1 MGLDCISHPEPRHLS
16 HPVPHGSASPAFLHH
31 PPLRRRPTPV
41 LHEGPPKPVPLLQGD
56 PQVAATGK
64 APCPSRAVTAPSPE
78 SRAPHPGG
86 SAGLACPSEGT
97 LRHVPRLR
105 PGPHPPA
112 QQRPWAPAPALS
124 RPLWRCR
131 LSRQSS
137 VVGVKTETA
146 PTSGCWATCPPDRC
160 LGGGKTLWQHTHCLN
175 PFLPDM
181 RKPGKPRTIHTQ
193 MKTKFTDNF

>member
-1 MGLDCISHPEPRHLS
+1 MGQQAWLS
-16 HPVPHGSASPAFLHH
+16 SNR

-56 PQVAATGK
+56 PQVTAIGE

-78 SRAPHPGG
+78 SRAPHLGG
-86 SAGLACPSEGT
+86 SAGLACPGEA
-97 LRHVPRLR
+97 PRFQ

-124 RPLWRCR
+124 QPLRRCR

-137 VVGVKTETA
+137 VLGVKTKTA
-146 PTSGCWATCPPDRC
+146 LTSGCWATCPARPL
-160 LGGGKTLWQHTHCLN
+160 LGRREDTLAANPLSQPILTKYEETWEATDHSHTN
-175 PFLPDM
+175 ENQ
-181 RKPGKPRTIHTQ
+181 IY
-193 MKTKFTDNF
+193 